1 MNVLAQGLWTVDEF
15 LAWAA
20 RQEGR
25 HEFDGIRPVAM
36 TGGTARH
43 NRITTNIHA
52 ALRFRLRGTPCSFF
66 GPDLGVRTTGET
78 VRFPDALVT
87 CTKFPDT
94 ARLAPDPVV
103 VFEVLSAES
112 GRRDRIEKVR
122 EYAAVPS
129 IRRYVMVE
137 SASGGLLVLHRA
149 HGRDPWIAQALNAD
163 AALALP
169 EISIELA
176 VAEFYRDVDF
186 SDPDAADRPSV
197 PD

>member
-1 MNVLAQGLWTVDEF
+1 MNVVARRSWTAEEF
-15 LAWAA
+15 LAWAGG
-20 RQEGR
+20 QEGR
-25 HEFDGIRPVAM
+25 HEFDGTRPVAM

-52 ALRFRLRGTPCSFF
+52 ALGSRLRGTPCSFF
-66 GPDLGVRTTGET
+66 GPDLGVRTVGET

-87 CTKFPDT
+87 YTKFPDT
-94 ARLAPDPVV
+94 ARLAPDVVV

-137 SASGGLLVLHRA
+137 SASGGLLVLHRD
-149 HGRDPWIAQALNAD
+149 HGGDPWIAQALNAD
-163 AALALP
+163 AVLALP
-169 EISIELA
+169 EAGIELA
-176 VAEFYRDVDF
+176 VAEFYEDVDF
-186 SDPDAADRPSV
+186 SDPDAADRP
-197 PD
+197 